1 MFERKDLSKDE
12 VLLTVVG
19 SLSGETTNEFHRQ
32 VEELASASYVTIS
45 LDLSRTDSI
54 NSSALGKI
62 LLFRKKL
69 AEQQRTIQIK
79 GCSESLFKTFQMIK
93 FDTLISIKR

>member
-1 MFERKDLSKDE
+1 MFERKNISKDE
-12 VLLTVVG
+12 VLLSIVG

-32 VEELASASYVTIS
+32 VEELAAASYGVIS
-45 LDLSRTDSI
+45 LDLSRTEAI

-69 AEQQRTIQIK
+69 AEQQRTLQIK
-79 GCSESLFKTFQMIK
+79 GCSESLYRTFQMIK
-93 FDTLISIKR
+93 FDTLISIKK

>member
-1 MFERKDLSKDE
+1 MFERKDLSRDE
-12 VLLTVVG
+12 VLLSVIG
-19 SLSGETTNEFHRQ
+19 PLNGETTNEFHRQ
-32 VEELASASYVTIS
+32 VEDLAAASYAVIS

-69 AEQQRTIQIK
+69 AETQRTLQIK

-93 FDTLISIKR
+93 FDTLISIKK

>member
-12 VLLTVVG
+12 ALLSVIG
-19 SLSGETTNEFHRQ
+19 PLNGETTNEFHRQ
-32 VEELASASYVTIS
+32 VEELASASYATIS

-69 AEQQRTIQIK
+69 AETQRTLQIK

>member
-1 MFERKDLSKDE
+1 MFERKNLSKDE

-32 VEELASASYVTIS
+32 VEELAGGSCVTIS

-69 AEQQRTIQIK
+69 AEQQRTLQIK

-93 FDTLISIKR
+93 FDTLISITR